1 RRGQLKHL
9 PPLHRV
15 GRHLL
20 QGPLAVCAVSRD
32 MRNHLVGGGDQRQGL
47 AGMSQLS
54 PRLPPTLAPL
64 TARPPLQPV
73 AHRRPAHRRPA
84 HRRAATT
91 ARWTRTSLAQQ
102 PGGARA
108 VTAVPNLPPAL
119 PALSARWPAGAR
131 ARSVGPWP
139 ERAGQARPVGV
150 FHRWHRTAPY
160 VSISE

>member
-1 RRGQLKHL
+1 
-9 PPLHRV
+9 
-15 GRHLL
+15 
-20 QGPLAVCAVSRD
+20 
-32 MRNHLVGGGDQRQGL
+32 GDQRQGL

-73 AHRRPAHRRPA
+73 AHRRPA

-131 ARSVGPWP
+131 ARSVAPWP
-139 ERAGQARPVGV
+139 ERVGQPRPVAL
-150 FHRWHRTAPY
+150 FHPCHHTPP
-160 VSISE
+160 